1 MEKHQKKSRPV
12 HSRPLSLFFLR
23 SIDKL
28 TKLGITHKGFSLD
41 RSNRSIMKKILTLIA
56 LFTLL
61 LVSSCVTATF
71 VPTENDRSWMNLV
84 VQDSKVVVSDMGLAS
99 FASENM
105 DMDGVKTYS
114 DLLAADLKNELE
126 KSQSYTVSSE
136 LQETKSYWEMAL
148 ESMKTGSEEV
158 SLSIASG
165 NLALI
170 SHGSGLI
177 KKGTEYMMLANR
189 ALNTMVA
196 STSGS

>member
-1 MEKHQKKSRPV
+1 M
-12 HSRPLSLFFLR
+12 HSSPLSLFFLR

-71 VPTENDRSWMNLV
+71 VPTENDRSWMNLF

-148 ESMKTGSEEV
+148 ESMKT
-158 SLSIASG
+158 
-165 NLALI
+165 
-170 SHGSGLI
+170 
-177 KKGTEYMMLANR
+177 
-189 ALNTMVA
+189 
-196 STSGS
+196 